1 MQKNTIFKK
10 KETIELI
17 YENIIDYLNKITS
30 QRKKYITNNS
40 KETELTKSK
49 TESIIGIIEE
59 DSQIIDINDTSS
71 LNSEIQSNDSKIFN
85 NNFISKENKG
95 DKNRNK
101 SIYEMKNDNEN
112 KQPKIIKSKKYESSF
127 SVIYESKEKETDKDH
142 EIIGLID
149 KSIYQ
154 ITKILKQYNELFELL
169 IISSNKTKIILNDI
183 NNDILSLIKQK
194 ETIINM
200 QQNIKTYEN
209 IFKNEVDN
217 INLLNENKLCFTDK
231 HNSVIS
237 FYQNQYNGEI
247 KEIKNII
254 NKFNETIK
262 KFVNNQKK
270 MLKILRI

>member
-1 MQKNTIFKK
+1 
-10 KETIELI
+10 
-17 YENIIDYLNKITS
+17 
-30 QRKKYITNNS
+30 
-40 KETELTKSK
+40 
-49 TESIIGIIEE
+49 
-59 DSQIIDINDTSS
+59 
-71 LNSEIQSNDSKIFN
+71 
-85 NNFISKENKG
+85 
-95 DKNRNK
+95 
-101 SIYEMKNDNEN
+101 MKNDNEN

-200 QQNIKTYEN
+200 QQNIKTYKN

-237 FYQNQYNGEI
+237 FYQNQYNGEV

-254 NKFNETIK
+254 NKFNET
-262 KFVNNQKK
+262 
-270 MLKILRI
+270 LKNL